1 MQQKKAFAFKV
12 AQKVERKTETKNEQW
27 KAREGVA
34 VAGCSGAHTFPY
46 VDFMVVDR
54 YGRDQNA
61 FC

>member
-12 AQKVERKTETKNEQW
+12 AQQVERKTEQKTEQW

-34 VAGCSGAHTFPY
+34 VAGCTVGRFDLQWGTS
-46 VDFMVVDR
+46 R
-54 YGRDQNA
+54 GRDNGD